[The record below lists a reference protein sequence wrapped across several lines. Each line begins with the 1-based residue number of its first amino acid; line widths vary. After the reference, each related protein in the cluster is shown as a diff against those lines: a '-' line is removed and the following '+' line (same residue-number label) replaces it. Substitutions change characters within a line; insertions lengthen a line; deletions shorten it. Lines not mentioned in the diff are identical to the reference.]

1 MAITAGLVVAA
12 VAAADVAALAVVELP
27 ETWLSH
33 SRCAE
38 FGADA
43 DVSTGEAGPVA
54 AAWAGLKSARKG
66 RPAGDNPASGAALIG
81 LGTFMGSGTAGTVAM
96 VVESADGA
104 TNTDDADDGR
114 VTLAADDAAR
124 RTAPTG
130 LAVRLA
136 RGPAAPARD
145 AGEGLLAPVVWRA
158 ETFWALSDPVSAAAT
173 PAPLARAA
181 PTPNVT
187 APAPNQTYLSVRR
200 PLARCLPL
208 PFTDLAFDRVD
219 ARFISTSPASGNH
232 ALTCADIASVRPV
245 CGN

>member
-1 MAITAGLVVAA
+1 MLGVDSGAGIDSTTRATDA
-12 VAAADVAALAVVELP
+12 GTGRIGICAADGA
-27 ETWLSH
+27 TNTDDI
-33 SRCAE
+33 CA
-38 FGADA
+38 
-43 DVSTGEAGPVA
+43 
-54 AAWAGLKSARKG
+54 
-66 RPAGDNPASGAALIG
+66 
-81 LGTFMGSGTAGTVAM
+81 
-96 VVESADGA
+96 ADGA

-114 VTLAADDAAR
+114 GALAADDAGR
-124 RTAPTG
+124 RTVPTG

-158 ETFWALSDPVSAAAT
+158 ETFWALSDPASAVAT

-208 PFTDLAFDRVD
+208 AFTDLAFDRVD
-219 ARFISTSPASGNH
+219 ARFISTSPAPQLTP
-232 ALTCADIASVRPV
+232 LTCRDITSVHPV
-245 CGN
+245 FGN